1 MKEKHE
7 SISFVL
13 KKEKCFRND
22 DYELHN
28 TANAIRCGII
38 TMFAGFLT
46 VRSGRHTGEELM
58 YIHIGGE
65 HSISD
70 KFIIGMFDLNNVLPQ
85 QSDMLHFLEKGESEG
100 RIEYLGTDLPQTLI
114 VTLDRLYI
122 SPLSTRAL
130 INRTT
135 RTCL

>member
-1 MKEKHE
+1 
-7 SISFVL
+7 
-13 KKEKCFRND
+13 
-22 DYELHN
+22 
-28 TANAIRCGII
+28 
-38 TMFAGFLT
+38 
-46 VRSGRHTGEELM
+46 M

-70 KFIIGMFDLNNVLPQ
+70 KFIIGMFDLNTVLPQ
-85 QSDMLHFLEKGESEG
+85 QSDMLQFLARGEAEG

-130 INRTT
+130 IHRTT
-135 RTCL
+135 RASLSGGKSDIGREM